1 MHVQHTIEN
10 KFDSRIR
17 FLSLRLFLQHS
28 KKAKIA
34 IMSNARPP
42 NVPPTTGPRETL
54 VLEWDWEPLTAPAV
68 EDESVAD
75 DEAKDEADVDVVAS
89 EGTIKK

>member
-1 MHVQHTIEN
+1 MQVQHTIEN

-54 VLEWDWEPLTAPAV
+54 LEWDWEPLTAPAV
-68 EDESVAD
+68 VDESVAD
-75 DEAKDEADVDVVAS
+75 DEADVDVVAS